1 MGMIIMATEVYEKL
15 GLSPKEGKIY
25 TILVSRL
32 VRTKEEIKLLAE
44 ELAPEVDEIIEK
56 LEEKKFIRTIPGK
69 IPQYSALVPH
79 VAISPGLDD
88 QIDAT
93 TTYYY
98 NEINSL
104 WEKGQASL
112 QSIIDQIQDGA
123 QQLSHFENK
132 INSILRGFIK
142 QINETFETEKLKVQ
156 EEIDEKNKVNT
167 NTLEICDLSFHQTI
181 RSRTTKTLEEL
192 QSKIDELRSNFQG
205 KLDSQIHKSTSEK
218 ANEIVLNYENWIS
231 HYLTI
236 IDSTFPIAE
245 NQRDEQLTTS
255 NEHVSDLSTT
265 FEKITLNFSRQLPK
279 LIEEFSA
286 QNTDDFNIFNRTIK
300 SEFNKIKTK
309 LQEIQNEAEKRLSK
323 RVSLGKSGF
332 QDISSSVELALEEI
346 NSSQKNIDNHIEK
359 IIGNF
364 SESNTSLIENTNSS
378 LNRQNFEFN
387 HLLETIRSDLSE
399 TIVQFYEL
407 LISNLKIISENLQ
420 ISSQQQNKTL
430 NVQINQM
437 VDTLVKNNEEL
448 YSDVNR
454 TLNEFLERLQTEIET
469 ISNQFVENIWGC
481 LADISN
487 ILTVAGNSYSNL
499 INDRLSA
506 IFSSVDSEI
515 REVTTPLEESTTNL
529 MEEINS
535 KLTTV
540 QTSITRDFQQSIDS
554 IPKNISINLA
564 QGRNLIKSLS
574 EINNLAQEI
583 PIGSIEKTYFQIKT
597 LEDIKR
603 TLEAMLTRT
612 KSTIQ
617 IIVPTMA
624 VLPIE
629 TIKKITRPRIQILTI
644 PDSSE
649 SVEIL
654 KNLDNIQLKSF
665 GELENIYAAARDGIE
680 EIIVGSGKGDKISF
694 IVTTDEDLAGVMKE
708 IILDYWPRGRAF

>member
-1 MGMIIMATEVYEKL
+1 MVTEVYEKL

-56 LEEKKFIRTIPGK
+56 LEEKKFIRTIPGR

-123 QQLSHFENK
+123 QQLSNFENK
-132 INSILRGFIK
+132 INSILKGFIK

-156 EEIDEKNKVNT
+156 EEIDEKNKTNT

-192 QSKIDELRSNFQG
+192 QSKIDELRSNFQE
-205 KLDSQIHKSTSEK
+205 KLDNQIHKSTSEK

-245 NQRDEQLTTS
+245 NQKDEQLTTS

-309 LQEIQNEAEKRLSK
+309 LQEIQNEAERRLSK

-332 QDISSSVELALEEI
+332 QDISSSVDLALEEI

-364 SESNTSLIENTNSS
+364 SESNTSLIGNINSS

-387 HLLETIRSDLSE
+387 NLLETIRSDLSE

-407 LISNLKIISENLQ
+407 LISNLKLISENLQ

-430 NVQINQM
+430 NLQINQM

-448 YSDVNR
+448 YSDVNK

-499 INDRLSA
+499 INDRLSS

-529 MEEINS
+529 MQEINS

-540 QTSITRDFQQSIDS
+540 QNSITSDFQQSIDS
-554 IPKNISINLA
+554 IPRNISINLA

-597 LEDIKR
+597 SEDIKR

-617 IIVPTMA
+617 IIIPTMA
-624 VLPIE
+624 LLPIE

-654 KNLDNIQLKSF
+654 KNLNNIQLKSF
-665 GELENIYAAARDGIE
+665 GELENIYAAARDGTE

-708 IILDYWPRGRAF
+708 IILDYWPRGRAV

>member
-1 MGMIIMATEVYEKL
+1 MIIMVSEVYEKL

-44 ELAPEVDEIIEK
+44 DLAPEVDEIIEK

-69 IPQYSALVPH
+69 IPQYSALVPQ
-79 VAISPGLDD
+79 VAISPNLDH

-93 TTYYY
+93 TTHYY

-123 QQLSHFENK
+123 QQLSNFENE
-132 INSILRGFIK
+132 IHSILKGFMK
-142 QINETFETEKLKVQ
+142 EINETFETEKLKVQ
-156 EEIDEKNKVNT
+156 EEIDEKNQVNT
-167 NTLEICDLSFHQTI
+167 NTLEICDLSFHQTL

-192 QSKIDELRSNFQG
+192 QSKIDELRLDFQE
-205 KLDSQIHKSTSEK
+205 KLDNQIHKSTSEK

-236 IDSTFPIAE
+236 IDSTFPIAQ
-245 NQRDEQLTTS
+245 NQKDKQLISS

-265 FEKITLNFSRQLPK
+265 FEKITHNFSRQLPT

-286 QNTDDFNIFNRTIK
+286 QNTDDFNIFNRTLK
-300 SEFNKIKTK
+300 SELNKIKAK
-309 LQEIQNEAEKRLSK
+309 LLEIQNETEKRLNK

-332 QDISSSVELALEEI
+332 QDISSSVDLALEEI
-346 NSSQKNIDNHIEK
+346 NSTQKNIDHHIEK
-359 IIGNF
+359 IISNF
-364 SESNTSLIENTNSS
+364 NTSNVSLTENINSS
-378 LNRQNFEFN
+378 LNQQNLEFHN
-387 HLLETIRSDLSE
+387 LLETIRSDLSE

-407 LISNLKIISENLQ
+407 LISNLKSISENLQ

-430 NVQINQM
+430 NVQIDQM

-487 ILTVAGNSYSNL
+487 ILTVAGNSYSSL
-499 INDRLSA
+499 INDRLSS

-515 REVTTPLEESTTNL
+515 REVTTPLEESTSNL
-529 MEEINS
+529 MEEINT
-535 KLTTV
+535 KLSTV
-540 QTSITRDFQQSIDS
+540 QTSITQDFQQSIDS
-554 IPKNISINLA
+554 IPKNISTNLA

-574 EINNLAQEI
+574 EINDLAQEI

-597 LEDIKR
+597 VEDITR
-603 TLEAMLTRT
+603 TLGAMITRT

-617 IIVPTMA
+617 IIVPSMA
-624 VLPIE
+624 LLPIE
-629 TIKKITRPRIQILTI
+629 TIKKITRPRIQILTML
-644 PDSSE
+644 DSPE
-649 SVEIL
+649 VVEIL
-654 KNLDNIQLKSF
+654 KNLDNIQLKSIV
-665 GELENIYAAARDGIE
+665 ELENIYAAARDGTE

-708 IILDYWPRGRAF
+708 IILDYWPRGRAV

>member
-1 MGMIIMATEVYEKL
+1 MIIMVSEVYEKL

-44 ELAPEVDEIIEK
+44 DLAPEVDEIIEK

-69 IPQYSALVPH
+69 IPQYSALVPQ
-79 VAISPGLDD
+79 VAISPNLDH

-93 TTYYY
+93 TTHYY

-123 QQLSHFENK
+123 QQLSNFENE
-132 INSILRGFIK
+132 IHSILKGFMK
-142 QINETFETEKLKVQ
+142 EINETFETEKLKVQ
-156 EEIDEKNKVNT
+156 EEIDEKNQVNT
-167 NTLEICDLSFHQTI
+167 NTLEICDLSFHQTL

-192 QSKIDELRSNFQG
+192 QSKIDELRLDFQE
-205 KLDSQIHKSTSEK
+205 KLDNQIHKSTSEK

-236 IDSTFPIAE
+236 IDSTFPIAQ
-245 NQRDEQLTTS
+245 NQKDKQLISS

-265 FEKITLNFSRQLPK
+265 FEKITHNFSRQLPT

-286 QNTDDFNIFNRTIK
+286 QNTDDFNIFNRTLK
-300 SEFNKIKTK
+300 SELNKIKAK
-309 LQEIQNEAEKRLSK
+309 LLEIQNETEKRLNK

-332 QDISSSVELALEEI
+332 QDISSSVDLALEEI
-346 NSSQKNIDNHIEK
+346 NSTQKNIDHHIEK
-359 IIGNF
+359 IISNF
-364 SESNTSLIENTNSS
+364 NTSNVSLTENINSS
-378 LNRQNFEFN
+378 LNQQNLEFHN
-387 HLLETIRSDLSE
+387 LLETIRSDLSE

-407 LISNLKIISENLQ
+407 LISNLKSISENLQ

-430 NVQINQM
+430 NVQIDQM

-487 ILTVAGNSYSNL
+487 ILTVAGNSYSSL
-499 INDRLSA
+499 INDRLSS

-515 REVTTPLEESTTNL
+515 REVTKPLEESTSNL
-529 MEEINS
+529 MEEINT
-535 KLTTV
+535 KLSTV
-540 QTSITRDFQQSIDS
+540 QTSITQDFQQSIDS
-554 IPKNISINLA
+554 IPKNISTNLA

-574 EINNLAQEI
+574 EINDLAQEI

-597 LEDIKR
+597 VEDITR
-603 TLEAMLTRT
+603 TLGAMITRT

-617 IIVPTMA
+617 IIVPSMA
-624 VLPIE
+624 LLPIE
-629 TIKKITRPRIQILTI
+629 TIKKITRPRIQILTML
-644 PDSSE
+644 DSPE
-649 SVEIL
+649 VVEIL
-654 KNLDNIQLKSF
+654 KNLDNIQLKSIV
-665 GELENIYAAARDGIE
+665 ELENIYAAARDGTE

-708 IILDYWPRGRAF
+708 IILDYWPRGRAV